1 MRLVALLL
9 CVALLAGCSRGSG
22 SSALPISPDVAPH
35 SENRD
40 FGYRSLYSFEGGRDG
55 ANPVAGLTLV
65 SGILYGAT
73 PAGGSKTGCASLGC
87 GTAFAVT
94 ISGEEHVLH
103 RFVGGTDGATPQA
116 GLLDVNG
123 TLYGTTEYGGS
134 ECTGS
139 SGCGTLFRLSRDG
152 AEHAIHSFG
161 SSGDGFYPGAGL
173 LAVGS
178 TLYGTTTGGNGTVFV
193 ADTSGNEH
201 VLYQFKGYP
210 KDGADPLGTL
220 VAINGDLY
228 GTTRSGGTMNV
239 GVIFKITSSGKE
251 RVIHSFDFSKNGGYP
266 TAGLIALNGT
276 LYGTTSA
283 GGAGKRGTVFAVT
296 PAGSLRV
303 LHSFEGFPKGDGAY
317 PLGGLIAFK
326 GSLYGTT
333 KGGGSHGDG
342 IVFAVTGIARERV
355 LYSFT
360 VAPDGTHPYAQ
371 LATVGD
377 RLYGTTAYGGTSG
390 AGTVFRIAP

>member
-1 MRLVALLL
+1 MRLVALFL

-87 GTAFAVT
+87 GAAFAVT

-134 ECTGS
+134 GCTGS

-161 SSGDGFYPGAGL
+161 SSGDGFYPERDCSP
-173 LAVGS
+173 LAARS
-178 TLYGTTTGGNGTVFV
+178 MERRPAATER
-193 ADTSGNEH
+193 SSS
-201 VLYQFKGYP
+201 Q
-210 KDGADPLGTL
+210 
-220 VAINGDLY
+220 
-228 GTTRSGGTMNV
+228 TRRVTNMCC
-239 GVIFKITSSGKE
+239 TSSKAT
-251 RVIHSFDFSKNGGYP
+251 RK
-266 TAGLIALNGT
+266 
-276 LYGTTSA
+276 
-283 GGAGKRGTVFAVT
+283 TV
-296 PAGSLRV
+296 PIRWELWS
-303 LHSFEGFPKGDGAY
+303 
-317 PLGGLIAFK
+317 
-326 GSLYGTT
+326 
-333 KGGGSHGDG
+333 
-342 IVFAVTGIARERV
+342 
-355 LYSFT
+355 
-360 VAPDGTHPYAQ
+360 Q
-371 LATVGD
+371 
-377 RLYGTTAYGGTSG
+377 
-390 AGTVFRIAP
+390 